1 MDLLRGRGVPL
12 RERECSVSTST
23 SDSKGGE
30 SATEESHLIETN
42 SGSSN
47 CRSALL
53 KEMKLL
59 AMHDRTVLECGSTAF
74 MSFLRAYQEHMCSYI
89 FRFDQ
94 LDIGAVARAYAL
106 LRLPKIPETRGVKGK
121 PIVFEITNVDTS
133 KIPYL
138 HREQEEARQRRLQA
152 AYEAAEAE
160 DKRAVEEAQANRNGL
175 NNGTNGVEG
184 GGGDEPG
191 TTQFKPHDVFLK
203 KKSKEDKRDR
213 KRKQKGGLHKKIME
227 DWDDLAA
234 EEMAY
239 KKFKKGHIS
248 KEEYDQCLMSDK
260 KLAVDPDTGEPLL
273 VRQTGSES
281 DDGDSGGDGSDDSA
295 GDGDSGSDDD
305 GDADRNKKQKSTSVA
320 AGKSGKKA
328 KMVLQYKDDDSDL
341 SDDDSS
347 DGGKGGKNKGKG
359 GGKVGQKKPFKS
371 AAQGGKDY
379 RRVKSGHSFP
389 GSAGKGKGGK
399 SSQNGGGGGA
409 GKSHGHGGG
418 ASSKGKYGGGGGNGG
433 RSRH

>member
-12 RERECSVSTST
+12 RERERSTSNDT
-23 SDSKGGE
+23 NP
-30 SATEESHLIETN
+30 ESHTIETN
-42 SGSSN
+42 SGASN

-74 MSFLRAYQEHMCSYI
+74 MSFLRAYQEHMCLYI
-89 FRFDQ
+89 FRFEQ

-133 KIPYL
+133 KIAYI
-138 HREQEEARQRRLQA
+138 HKEQEEARQRRLQA

-160 DKRAVEEAQANRNGL
+160 DKKALDEAQASRKGKGDEDSDNSDA
-175 NNGTNGVEG
+175 EG
-184 GGGDEPG
+184 NAEPG

-203 KKSKEDKRDR
+203 KKSKEDKKDR

-260 KLAVDPDTGEPLL
+260 KLAVDPDTGAPLL
-273 VRQTGSES
+273 VRQAGS
-281 DDGDSGGDGSDDSA
+281 DGDSGAGSDNS
-295 GDGDSGSDDD
+295 
-305 GDADRNKKQKSTSVA
+305 
-320 AGKSGKKA
+320 
-328 KMVLQYKDDDSDL
+328 DDDSDL
-341 SDDDSS
+341 SDVSTDSGAAKKKAKTQAVKGGKKGKMMLKYQDEKDLSDDDSS
-347 DGGKGGKNKGKG
+347 EDGKAANKGKAGAKKGANKSTG
-359 GGKVGQKKPFKS
+359 G
-371 AAQGGKDY
+371 AGKDY

-389 GSAGKGKGGK
+389 GSAAKGKSGFSGSSGGGGKGHQGHARGNKGK
-399 SSQNGGGGGA
+399 SS
-409 GKSHGHGGG
+409 
-418 ASSKGKYGGGGGNGG
+418 GGNGG
-433 RSRH
+433 RHR